1 MKCGMQERGAQALE
15 GLSTS
20 FQGVGSTE
28 LCREGRSTLGKRW
41 SSKWVRH
48 NTVQKQRVWSPKEF
62 S

>member
-20 FQGVGSTE
+20 FQHVGSTE
-28 LCREGRSTLGKRW
+28 LCREERTAVGKRW
-41 SSKWVRH
+41 SSKGVMH
-48 NTVQKQRVWSPKEF
+48 NTVQNQRVRSPKEF